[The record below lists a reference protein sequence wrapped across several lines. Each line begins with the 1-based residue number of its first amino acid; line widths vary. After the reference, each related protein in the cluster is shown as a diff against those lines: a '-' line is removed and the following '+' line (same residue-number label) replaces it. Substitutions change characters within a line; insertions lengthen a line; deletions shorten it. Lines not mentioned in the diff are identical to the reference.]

1 MTLFTGGLGSDYG
14 ADQRSIYETTCV
26 YTLPACDF
34 HAIHV
39 RTSTFVKKNGKW
51 HNNTIFYLHKCDL
64 HCGLL
69 LVISFLER
77 YPVRNGHRIWLAHS
91 DKGKR

>member
-39 RTSTFVKKNGKW
+39 RTSTFVEKKW
-51 HNNTIFYLHKCDL
+51 
-64 HCGLL
+64 
-69 LVISFLER
+69 EM
-77 YPVRNGHRIWLAHS
+77 AQ
-91 DKGKR
+91 